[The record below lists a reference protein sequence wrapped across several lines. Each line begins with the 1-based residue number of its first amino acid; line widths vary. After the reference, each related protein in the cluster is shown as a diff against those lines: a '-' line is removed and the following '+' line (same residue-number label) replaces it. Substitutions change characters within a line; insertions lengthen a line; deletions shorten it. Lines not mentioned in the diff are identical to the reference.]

1 MPNGLLD
8 LLGARIRELRRA
20 KGWTAREAAR
30 QAGLSPRFYHSLET
44 GTANISVTR
53 LASVAGA
60 LGVPIADLF
69 RREARRVV
77 ALLGLRGAG
86 KSTIGPR
93 LARAL
98 GRPFV
103 ELDERIEAA
112 ANLRLAEI
120 FNMHGEAYYRRLE
133 AECLNRILAEN
144 EPCVLALPGGVV
156 RNEAAFAAVREA
168 CTTVWLRARP
178 EDHMRR
184 VYRQGDRRPMAN
196 RANAMEELRSILQ
209 EREPLYR
216 LADIEVDTSVH
227 TVADSAQLIQA
238 ELKRRGWNT

>member
-1 MPNGLLD
+1 MSKGLLAA
-8 LLGARIRELRRA
+8 LAGRVRELRRA
-20 KGWTAREAAR
+20 KGWTAREAAEKS
-30 QAGLSPRFYHSLET
+30 GLSTRFYHLLEA
-44 GTANISVTR
+44 GAANISVAR
-53 LASVAGA
+53 LGAVADA

-69 RREARRVV
+69 RRNGRPVV

-93 LARAL
+93 LARTL

-120 FNMHGEAYYRRLE
+120 FNIHGEAYYRRLE
-133 AECLNRILAEN
+133 AECLSRILAEGK
-144 EPCVLALPGGVV
+144 PCVLALPGGVV

-168 CTTVWLRARP
+168 CATVWLRAQP

-196 RANAMEELRSILQ
+196 RANAMEELRAILRD
-209 EREPLYR
+209 REPLYR
-216 LADIEVDTSVH
+216 QADIEVNTSAH
-227 TVADSAQLIQA
+227 TVADSVRLIQV
-238 ELKRRGWNT
+238 ELARRGWNS